1 MIVLDTSAI
10 IEILKQTDK
19 GTEIAGA
26 VKYLDV
32 AITSISIHEI
42 LVGAKEKEIAK
53 IEHFLS
59 SVKTL
64 DFNSLSAIESS
75 RLENKLKSRGIK
87 IGELDIFISGICLAN
102 NSKLIT
108 LDRDFLEVKELDV
121 KVF

>member
-108 LDRDFLEVKELDV
+108 LDRDFLEVKELDM